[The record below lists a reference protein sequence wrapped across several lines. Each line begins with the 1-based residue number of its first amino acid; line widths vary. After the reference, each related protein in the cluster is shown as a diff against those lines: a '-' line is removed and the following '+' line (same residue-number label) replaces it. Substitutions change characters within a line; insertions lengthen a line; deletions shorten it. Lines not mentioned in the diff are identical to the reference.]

1 MSEAPEQG
9 SARHRATS
17 PGRRRATP
25 PPPQDDE
32 LNLFGDGGQYGEDPV
47 PRYQS
52 DALGEYLAEELEAGQ
67 PVQESDYFRTNDRR
81 SPRTEDVAGYLAS
94 DDPGYPSG
102 PAEPHHDPYRD
113 SYRDPLTDP
122 LAQPA
127 HDPLSEPHDPLT
139 DPLADPRAGQGNY
152 ADESLYRPAASD
164 PTPEPERTW
173 RPDPEP
179 EPQAPPPPAPL
190 PPAEDQYAARRA
202 IPRDD
207 EPISLFG
214 EEQHLPPPAPPA
226 QPAQPVQPRS
236 RAATP
241 GGGDHDPKVQA
252 EDAGLGDLG
261 FRSSGRVRHRRFRGC
276 LAVLI
281 ALAVLGGGIGFAVLK
296 GQSFLVGKLTT
307 PDYSGAG
314 TGKVTIEVKA
324 GETSTKIG
332 ATLENKDV
340 VKSAKAFTTA
350 AKSDQR
356 SRSIQPGFYNLRS
369 QMSAAAALALLLDPK
384 SRVLERVT
392 IAEGLRLKV
401 ILDTLSK
408 QTKLP
413 RADFDAALKN
423 PAGLGM
429 PAYAKKPEGFLY
441 PATYDIDP
449 GTTAESLLTQMVT
462 RYNEEADQL
471 GLVDGAKGVGRSPL
485 QVMTIASLV
494 QAEARRPED
503 FGKVARVIYNRLAK
517 GQKLQFDSTVH
528 YAVGKFDKV
537 SSTAKDRASTN
548 PYNTYKYVGLPPGP
562 INAPGEDAL
571 IAALEP
577 TAGDWLFF
585 VTTNPDTGETKFAT
599 TGEQFEVYAQEFQ
612 QWCRDNSGRC

>member
-1 MSEAPEQG
+1 MSEAHEQG

-32 LNLFGDGGQYGEDPV
+32 LNLFGDGGQYSDDPV

-52 DALGEYLAEELEAGQ
+52 DALGEYLAEELEAGH
-67 PVQESDYFRTNDRR
+67 PVQESDYFRTNERR
-81 SPRTEDVAGYLAS
+81 SSRSEDVSGYLAS
-94 DDPGYPSG
+94 DDPGYPST
-102 PAEPHHDPYRD
+102 PTEPQPHHDPYRD
-113 SYRDPLTDP
+113 QYRDPLVDP
-122 LAQPA
+122 LSQPA

-139 DPLADPRAGQGNY
+139 DPLAGGGQSHYTDDN
-152 ADESLYRPAASD
+152 LYRQAASE
-164 PTPEPERTW
+164 PTPEPAPERTW
-173 RPDPEP
+173 RPEP
-179 EPQAPPPPAPL
+179 EPAAPPPPPV
-190 PPAEDQYAARRA
+190 EDRYAGRRAAR
-202 IPRDD
+202 RDD
-207 EPISLFG
+207 EPLGFFG
-214 EEQHLPPPAPPA
+214 GDDQPP
-226 QPAQPVQPRS
+226 
-236 RAATP
+236 AATP
-241 GGGDHDPKVQA
+241 GGGDPKVLA
-252 EDAGLGDLG
+252 EDAGLTDLG
-261 FRSSGRVRHRRFRGC
+261 FGRSGRVRHRRFRGC

-314 TGKVTIEVKA
+314 SGKVTIEVKS
-324 GETSTKIG
+324 GQTSTQIA
-332 ATLENKDV
+332 ATLEDNDV

-350 AKSDQR
+350 AKSDPR

-369 QMSAAAALALLLDPK
+369 QMSAAAALGLLLDPK
-384 SRVLERVT
+384 SRVLDRVT
-392 IAEGLRLKV
+392 IPEGLRLKA
-401 ILDTLSK
+401 ILDTLAK

-413 RADFDAALKN
+413 REDFDAVLKN
-423 PAGLGM
+423 PAGLGL
-429 PAYAKKPEGFLY
+429 PSWAKGKAEGFLF

-449 GTTAESLLTQMVT
+449 GTTAETLLTQMVE
-462 RYNEEADQL
+462 RFNEEASAD
-471 GLVDGAKGVGRSPL
+471 GLDIVSGAKTVGRSPYE
-485 QVMTIASLV
+485 VMVVASLV

-517 GQKLQFDSTVH
+517 GTKLQLDSTVH
-528 YAVGKFDKV
+528 YAVNRFDKV

-577 TAGDWLFF
+577 TPGDWHFF
-585 VTTNPDTGETKFAT
+585 VTVNPDTGETKFAVD
-599 TGEQFEVYAQEFQ
+599 GEEFELYAQQFQ
-612 QWCRDNSGRC
+612 QWCRDHSGRC

>member
-32 LNLFGDGGQYGEDPV
+32 LNLFGDGGQYGDPV

-52 DALGEYLAEELEAGQ
+52 DALGEYLAEELEAGH
-67 PVQESDYFRTNDRR
+67 PVQESDYYRTNERR
-81 SPRTEDVAGYLAS
+81 PARNEDVAGYLAS
-94 DDPGYPSG
+94 DGPGYPSS
-102 PAEPHHDPYRD
+102 PAEPRHDPYGDR
-113 SYRDPLTDP
+113 YRDPLTDP
-122 LAQPA
+122 STQPA
-127 HDPLSEPHDPLT
+127 HDPLSEPHDPLI
-139 DPLADPRAGQGNY
+139 DPLVDPRTSHY
-152 ADESLYRPAASD
+152 ADEALYRPAASD
-164 PTPEPERTW
+164 PTPEPEPVW
-173 RPDPEP
+173 RPEP
-179 EPQAPPPPAPL
+179 EPEPAPPPP
-190 PPAEDQYAARRA
+190 PPVEDRYAGRRAAR
-202 IPRDD
+202 RDD
-207 EPISLFG
+207 EPLGFFG
-214 EEQHLPPPAPPA
+214 GDDHQNPPPA
-226 QPAQPVQPRS
+226 
-236 RAATP
+236 TP
-241 GGGDHDPKVQA
+241 GSGGPKVA
-252 EDAGLGDLG
+252 ADDAGLGDLG

-314 TGKVTIEVKA
+314 TGKVTIEVKS

-332 ATLENKDV
+332 ATLEAKDV

-350 AKSDQR
+350 AKSDPR

-384 SRVLERVT
+384 SRVVERVT

-401 ILDTLSK
+401 ILDTLAK

-423 PAGLGM
+423 PAALGM

-449 GTTAESLLTQMVT
+449 GTTAESLLTRMVT

-471 GLVDGAKGVGRSPL
+471 ALVDGAKAVGRSPL
-485 QVMTIASLV
+485 EVMTIASLV

-562 INAPGEDAL
+562 INAPGEEAL

-599 TGEQFEVYAQEFQ
+599 TGDQFEVYAQEFQ
-612 QWCRDNSGRC
+612 QWCRDHSGRC